1 VITDTGAVAECEAM
15 IGRHVGEAVAALA
28 AAPVTGEARDAL
40 ADLAVAATARD
51 G

>member
-1 VITDTGAVAECEAM
+1 V
-15 IGRHVGEAVAALA
+15 LSY
-28 AAPVTGEARDAL
+28 APITGEARDAL